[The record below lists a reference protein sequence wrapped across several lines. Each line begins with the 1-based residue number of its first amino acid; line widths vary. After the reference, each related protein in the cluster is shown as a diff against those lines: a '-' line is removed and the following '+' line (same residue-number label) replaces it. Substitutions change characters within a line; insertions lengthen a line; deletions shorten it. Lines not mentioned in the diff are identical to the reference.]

1 MYHFSARQMMAASL
15 LPLIFTLST
24 PRDVRSAEI
33 SVIDRGQTVELDG
46 KEVDWIYGDYLL
58 RNETLSAVI
67 AAPLP
72 TRDANMTIRGIGGSV
87 LDLTLNQPSNDQLS
101 AFTPTAG
108 RYLFQNP
115 KLAEWGKD
123 GNGVYWQCQSSRT
136 IAKDGT
142 VATVRYELQDDSPYL
157 LTTVTITGDKAS
169 SVSPWDGVRA
179 DGWFKFESDT
189 KRSIATCTDS
199 FFRQSIGFK
208 VPLATEPPQWKQ
220 GRPYQLRYANS
231 HLEKTANSMRWRVRL
246 YPATSLQDLHTV
258 IDSPGKRIPIQ
269 TIRVTR
275 DLSNQGKTDSVNRSK
290 IVVSRGMD
298 ATPSNEESEKFSLQ
312 TDDNGFAQTRLL
324 PGKYSLT
331 VSAIGCEAVQIAVT
345 VGDTSSEFIVPL
357 ATGSGLRAE
366 VRDDQGSLIPVKATI
381 YSMDG
386 EDPNYGLSSARTF
399 VENLVYSVHG
409 AFHCPLD
416 PGKYEIYFS
425 RGPEYDAVRR
435 EIQISKGQI
444 ESVSV
449 QLDRVVDTRGW
460 VSTDFHSH
468 SSPSGD
474 NTSDQYGRVENLLCE
489 HIEFAPCTEHNRVSS
504 YSPHLQVMGLNH
516 LMATCTGME
525 LTGSPTP
532 VNHQNA
538 FPLHHHP
545 HTQNGGGPR
554 SSYNPALQIER
565 LAMWDQGSEKAVQM
579 NHPNLHQIYGD
590 LDTDGV
596 ADEGFRSMLKWTDM
610 VEVHP
615 LAVIFRD
622 VVNDPPTGR
631 RKRITIHQWMQ
642 LLNQGYQ
649 IPGVINTDSHY
660 NHHGSGWRRNWV
672 ACSTDDPSQISTEE
686 MVKQT
691 EAGHI
696 VMSNGPFLSVKAS
709 SITGGAKSKGAS
721 TEGTGTKGAST
732 ASGDKARVGNPE
744 TGDPTTVTPA
754 TKNPA
759 TKNPA
764 TENPVTENPVTENP
778 VTENPVTVHSHSEA
792 IPGDSLLARSGKLNL
807 QIQIQCPNWL
817 EVNRVQ
823 VFING
828 RPEENLTFTA
838 RENQDYFGAAD
849 NAIKFEAELPVS
861 LEQDSHII
869 VAAIGEGLTMEK
881 VMGTRFGKIP
891 PTAVS
896 NPIYVDVDGDGFQP
910 SGDQLGLP
918 LIGIESTKLSGQK

>member
-1 MYHFSARQMMAASL
+1 MHRLQRAKAFPILTGFLML
-15 LPLIFTLST
+15 LSFCKATAGE
-24 PRDVRSAEI
+24 AEI
-33 SVIDRGQTVELDG
+33 SIIKPGQSVELDG

-58 RNETLSAVI
+58 RNKALSVVI

-72 TRDANMTIRGIGGSV
+72 TRDANMTIRAIGGSI
-87 LDLTLNQPSNDQLS
+87 LDLTLNHPSNDQLS

-115 KLAEWGKD
+115 DLMEWGKED
-123 GNGVYWQCQSSRT
+123 DRVYWQCQSSRT
-136 IAKDGT
+136 IAKDDT
-142 VATVRYELQDDSPYL
+142 VATVRYELRDNSPYVEA
-157 LTTVTITGDKAS
+157 TVTVTGIK
-169 SVSPWDGVRA
+169 SPNIQAWDGVRA
-179 DGWFKFESDT
+179 DGWFEFQVDNA
-189 KRSIATCTDS
+189 RMIATCTDS
-199 FFRQSIGFK
+199 FFRQSIGFQI
-208 VPLATEPPQWKQ
+208 PGSAQPPQWKQ
-220 GRPYQLRYANS
+220 GRPYQLRYS
-231 HLEKTANSMRWRVRL
+231 DSDIEKSTESIRWRVRL
-246 YPATSLQDLHTV
+246 YPATSLHDLHTI
-258 IDSPGKRIPIQ
+258 IDSGKKSLPLQ

-275 DLSNQGKTDSVNRSK
+275 DLSSGNDLDTVNRAR
-290 IVVSRGMD
+290 VSVTRQVTSESSEAD
-298 ATPSNEESEKFSLQ
+298 ATTIPLQ
-312 TDDNGFAQTRLL
+312 TDDNGLAHLRLS
-324 PGKYSLT
+324 PGDYFIT
-331 VSAIGCEAVQIAVT
+331 ASAIGCDPVQISVT
-345 VGDTSSEFIVPL
+345 ANDSPSEFVIPL
-357 ATGSGLRAE
+357 ETGSGLIAE
-366 VRDDQGSLIPVKATI
+366 VRDDTGKLIPAKATI
-381 YSMDG
+381 YSIDG
-386 EDPNYGLSSARTF
+386 EDPNFGLSSARTF

-409 AFHCPLD
+409 RFHCPLD
-416 PGKYEIYFS
+416 PGRYEIYLS
-425 RGPEYDAVRR
+425 RGPEYDAIRR
-435 EIQISKGQI
+435 EIQITEGKV
-444 ESVSV
+444 ESIAV
-449 QLDRVVDTRGW
+449 QLDRVVHSNGW
-460 VSTDFHSH
+460 ISTDFHSH

-489 HIEFAPCTEHNRVSS
+489 HIEFAPCTEHNVVSS
-504 YSPHLQVMGLNH
+504 YMPYLQSMGLTH

-525 LTGSPTP
+525 LTGTPTP

-554 SSYNPALQIER
+554 SSYNPAVQIER
-565 LAMWDQGSEKAVQM
+565 LAMWDQGSEKVVQM

-590 LDTDGV
+590 ADSDGV
-596 ADEGFRSMLKWTDM
+596 ADDGFRNMLKWTDI

-642 LLNQGYQ
+642 LLNQGYR

-672 ACSTDDPSQISTEE
+672 ACSTDDPSQITTEE

-709 SITGGAKSKGAS
+709 AGA
-721 TEGTGTKGAST
+721 E
-732 ASGDKARVGNPE
+732 SGDGPQSGNPE
-744 TGDPTTVTPA
+744 TGNSETGNSETG
-754 TKNPA
+754 NPE
-759 TKNPA
+759 TGNPA
-764 TENPVTENPVTENP
+764 TEKPATEKPAGKNSR
-778 VTENPVTVHSHSEA
+778 TVHSRSEA
-792 IPGDSLLARSGKLNL
+792 IPGGNLLASSGRLHLSVN
-807 QIQIQCPNWL
+807 IQCPNWL
-817 EVNRVQ
+817 AVNRVQ

-828 RPEENLTFTA
+828 RPDKELTYTA

-849 NAIKFEAELPVS
+849 NPVKFEAELTVL

-910 SGDQLGLP
+910 NGDRLGLP
-918 LIGIESTKLSGQK
+918 LLGAKPTKLSDQK